1 MAGCDKEGETR
12 GREDYI
18 ERLKRLAC
26 VMPVFISTFH
36 SLPKYMVCADNGEW
50 DAPLYDA
57 IDLLI
62 VDESGQVSPELAIPS
77 FSLAKQAILV
87 GDVEQIEPIWSISD
101 EYSSINLKRFGLVS
115 SESDDRYAFLH
126 ENGFLSSSGSIMK
139 MARKSCSFE
148 VAGERGAFLTEHR
161 RCLNPIIRCV

>member
-1 MAGCDKEGETR
+1 M
-12 GREDYI
+12 
-18 ERLKRLAC
+18 
-26 VMPVFISTFH
+26 
-36 SLPKYMVCADNGEW
+36 
-50 DAPLYDA
+50 
-57 IDLLI
+57 
-62 VDESGQVSPELAIPS
+62 
-77 FSLAKQAILV
+77 

-161 RCLNPIIRCV
+161 RCLDPIIAYCNDYVYHGRLRRKKETR

>member
-1 MAGCDKEGETR
+1 M
-12 GREDYI
+12 
-18 ERLKRLAC
+18 
-26 VMPVFISTFH
+26 
-36 SLPKYMVCADNGEW
+36 
-50 DAPLYDA
+50 
-57 IDLLI
+57 
-62 VDESGQVSPELAIPS
+62 DESGQVSPELAIPS

-161 RCLNPIIRCV
+161 RCLDPIIAYCNDYVYHGRLLPKKGNKVKYKDLPPKDMSM